1 MKNETQSSRRNFL
14 RVASVAAVAGAA
26 GISRADETKA
36 DEKAE
41 ETKAETSR
49 VLELKDFADLQKV
62 GGSKIVENGKDKI
75 IVART
80 GESSFVACSAL
91 CTHKGCEVEYSHD
104 DKLFICPCHGARFDL
119 EGKVVKGPAKT
130 PLARHEIEAAAVL
143 ELLPAK
149 TP

>member
-1 MKNETQSSRRNFL
+1 MEKETQSSRRNFL
-14 RVASVAAVAGAA
+14 RVASAAAVAGAA
-26 GISRADETKA
+26 GIARADET
-36 DEKAE
+36 
-41 ETKAETSR
+41 TKEETSR
-49 VLELKDFADLQKV
+49 VLELKDFANLQKV

-80 GESSFVACSAL
+80 GESSFVACSAI
-91 CTHKGCEVEYSHD
+91 CPHKGCEVEYFHD

-143 ELLPAK
+143 ELAPAK
-149 TP
+149 QK